1 MPQISYLAQP
11 SRQRLSR
18 ASFAVFSALFP
29 PQTLQQYY
37 SRGLLVSQG
46 VKVDALPPHV
56 YATADAAYRCMKDSD
71 SNSRAVANRNQS
83 LLVSGESGAG
93 KTVTT
98 KIIMQY
104 LATVGRP
111 QNIAEM

>member
-1 MPQISYLAQP
+1 VEAVMFLDVAF
-11 SRQRLSR
+11 SRQ
-18 ASFAVFSALFP
+18 
-29 PQTLQQYY
+29 QMLQQYY
-37 SRGLLVSQG
+37 SRGLLASQG
-46 VKVDALPPHV
+46 VKVDPLPPHV
-56 YATADAAYRCMKDSD
+56 YATSDAAYRCMKDAD
-71 SNSRAVANRNQS
+71 SASRAVANRNQS

-111 QNIAEM
+111 QGVTEM

>member
-1 MPQISYLAQP
+1 MCLRLAHDM
-11 SRQRLSR
+11 SRLFLS
-18 ASFAVFSALFP
+18 SATAITL
-29 PQTLQQYY
+29 QMLQQYY
-37 SRGLLVSQG
+37 SRGLLASQG
-46 VKVDALPPHV
+46 VKVDPLPPHV

-71 SNSRAVANRNQS
+71 SGARAVANRNQS

-111 QNIAEM
+111 QGVKEM